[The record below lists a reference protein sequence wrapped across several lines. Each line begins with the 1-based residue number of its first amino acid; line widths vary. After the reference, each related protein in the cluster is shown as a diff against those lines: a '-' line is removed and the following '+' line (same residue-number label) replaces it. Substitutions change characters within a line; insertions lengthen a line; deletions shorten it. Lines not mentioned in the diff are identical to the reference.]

1 MRVQIAGLCFTDA
14 SGAGFHYD
22 LPLVAISYFIAV
34 AGSFSAFEMIERW
47 RNAEGIQ
54 ARYWQLASASA
65 LGGSIWST
73 HFVAMLA
80 LRIDLP
86 LTYSPGMA
94 LLSLLTAIG
103 VVAFGLQV
111 LRSGASLA
119 RIGIAGIF
127 VGLGIAAMHYI
138 GMAGVR
144 FPGHLAYKPGV
155 WGLSLLVGVTAA
167 TVGLWL
173 SLVLQQKWQRAV
185 AALVVGGAIC
195 ALHYTGMAA
204 TVFEADPLAVF
215 VPGLPT
221 DTLAAAVALT
231 TLLLILLSLVFVGA
245 DRRQLAMAMHEA
257 EVLRR
262 SNEQLTVANAKS
274 ELDRRQLDTVM
285 NNISQGICFF
295 DSTQRLRGWNRR
307 YVEIYRLSPASIRVG
322 LSLDEIVNYR
332 EAAGSAPE
340 MLPPDYL
347 VWRNQIA
354 SSGQVSKTEV
364 TLKNGRVVAIYHHPM
379 PDGGWVS
386 THEDITERQLAQA
399 EVEFIARH
407 DALTRLPNSVTFHD
421 RLEHAIG
428 MTGRGSQCAVLCLDL
443 DRFKIINDTLGH
455 PIGDGLL
462 RAAADRLRACVREVD
477 TLARLGGDEFAILQL
492 DVKQP
497 DDARLLADR
506 IIGAFHNPFDIEGHR
521 IVIGTSVG
529 VAMSPGDGTSAG
541 KLIKNADIALYLAK
555 AEGRGTARFFEPE
568 VDARIQ
574 SRRTLELDLRNALS
588 RNEFEVY
595 YQPQINVR
603 SWKIVAFE
611 ALLRWNHPA
620 RGLIPPAEFIPVSEE
635 TGLVFAIG
643 EWVLLTACYEA
654 ENWPADIK
662 VAVNLSPVQ
671 FQKGDLVATVQAA
684 LDASRL
690 RPDRLELEITES
702 IVLQYTFGSLD
713 ALRRLR
719 AMGITVALDD
729 FGTGYSSL
737 SYLHSLP
744 FDKIK
749 IDQSFV
755 CGLEKNEGAMSIIHA
770 VAALGRD
777 LCVTTSAEGVET
789 KEQLDKLREEG
800 CTEVQGFLFS
810 RPKPASEIPS
820 IISSF
825 NQNSEVTM

>member
-1 MRVQIAGLCFTDA
+1 
-14 SGAGFHYD
+14 
-22 LPLVAISYFIAV
+22 
-34 AGSFSAFEMIERW
+34 
-47 RNAEGIQ
+47 
-54 ARYWQLASASA
+54 
-65 LGGSIWST
+65 
-73 HFVAMLA
+73 
-80 LRIDLP
+80 
-86 LTYSPGMA
+86 
-94 LLSLLTAIG
+94 
-103 VVAFGLQV
+103 
-111 LRSGASLA
+111 
-119 RIGIAGIF
+119 
-127 VGLGIAAMHYI
+127 
-138 GMAGVR
+138 
-144 FPGHLAYKPGV
+144 
-155 WGLSLLVGVTAA
+155 
-167 TVGLWL
+167 
-173 SLVLQQKWQRAV
+173 
-185 AALVVGGAIC
+185 
-195 ALHYTGMAA
+195 
-204 TVFEADPLAVF
+204 

-574 SRRTLELDLRNALS
+574 SRRTLELDLRNARS

-635 TGLVFAIG
+635 TGLIFAIG
-643 EWVLLTACYEA
+643 EWVLLTACFEA